1 MAYTWTIAMLERNR
15 SDDFVYR
22 AHFNVTNTEG
32 NNAVY
37 GEYVDLPRPE
47 GTLKPFADLTEAELI
62 EAVKANVDVSACE
75 ALAVPEPE
83 EPVIFGV
90 PWETSESSE

>member
-37 GEYVDLPRPE
+37 GEYVDLPIPM
-47 GTLKPFADLTEAELI
+47 ALTMQ
-62 EAVKANVDVSACE
+62 S
-75 ALAVPEPE
+75 
-83 EPVIFGV
+83 
-90 PWETSESSE
+90 T